1 MTSVLNVDTI
11 ADKAGTGPVSFT
23 KQVGVKAFAN
33 QDNGTSLNKSFNVSS
48 LTDNSTGRYELA
60 ITNAFTDANFGQM
73 VCAGPAKEASCNI
86 DTSHNTA
93 AIMSS
98 RIYRTDSSAYVD
110 SGDCNYY
117 GVGDLA

>member
-60 ITNAFTDANFGQM
+60 LTNSFSDANFGQM
-73 VCAGPAKEASCNI
+73 VCAGSSTGNCSI
-86 DTSHNTA
+86 DSSHNTA
-93 AIMSS
+93 AIIAS
-98 RIYRTDSSAYVD
+98 RMYRTDTSAYVD
-110 SGDCNYY
+110 TGDCNYY

>member
-60 ITNAFTDANFGQM
+60 LTNAFTDADFGLM
-73 VCAGPAKEASCNI
+73 VCGSAATGVCSI
-86 DTSHNTA
+86 DSSHNTA

-98 RIYRTDSSAYVD
+98 RLYRTDTGAYLD
-110 SGDCNYY
+110 SGDNNYY

>member
-60 ITNAFTDANFGQM
+60 LTTAFTDANFGQM
-73 VCAGPAKEASCNI
+73 VCAGSSTGNCSI
-86 DTSHNTA
+86 DSSHNTS
-93 AIMSS
+93 AIMAS
-98 RIYRTDSSAYVD
+98 RMYRTDTGAYVD
-110 SGDCNYY
+110 TGDCNYY

>member
-1 MTSVLNVDTI
+1 MSTVHCNTIQTSS
-11 ADKAGTGPVSFT
+11 GGPVT
-23 KQVGVKAFAN
+23 LTAQQGVKAFAQ

-60 ITNAFTDANFGQM
+60 LTNAFTDANFGQM
-73 VCAGPAKEASCNI
+73 VCASSTSGNCSI
-86 DTSHNTA
+86 DSSHNTA

-98 RIYRTDSSAYVD
+98 RVYRTDSGAYLD
-110 SGDCNYY
+110 SLDCNYY